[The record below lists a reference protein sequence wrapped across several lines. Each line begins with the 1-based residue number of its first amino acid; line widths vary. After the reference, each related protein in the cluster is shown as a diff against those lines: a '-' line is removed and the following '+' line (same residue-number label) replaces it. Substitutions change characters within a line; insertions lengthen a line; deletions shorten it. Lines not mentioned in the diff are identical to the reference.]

1 LGRKVVARMVV
12 VSDGTWFMLIGS
24 DLLGVLGYIMT
35 IDVEH
40 IQVMLLV
47 KMSSSMPGVYWWLAD
62 Q

>member
-1 LGRKVVARMVV
+1 MVV

-24 DLLGVLGYIMT
+24 DLLDVLVYIMT

>member
-1 LGRKVVARMVV
+1 MGRKVVARMVV